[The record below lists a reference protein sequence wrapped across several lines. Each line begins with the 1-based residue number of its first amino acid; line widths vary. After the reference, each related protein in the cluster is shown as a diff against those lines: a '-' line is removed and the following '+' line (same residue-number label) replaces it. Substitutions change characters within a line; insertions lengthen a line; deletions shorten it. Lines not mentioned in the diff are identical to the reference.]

1 MTSPEGEV
9 AWRAR
14 DGCGLHQGR
23 IGGRSPIPSGAGGI
37 GVLPSSRSSG
47 GRTGWGCRPS
57 PSMAAPVRVDAER
70 LHGVRELRPHGIQ
83 VLPVVA
89 KVEDVAKLFAQPQPA
104 QPDLG
109 SVQRSV
115 WFLAVP
121 PAVRGDDRAVG
132 EGELVQVVAVPAGE
146 GVIDRRG
153 ELLERYRA
161 VANYR
166 DGQVGSRSY

>member
-1 MTSPEGEV
+1 MLATAAVPTRAESAGDRPFRLVRAASGYCRRRVPAAAVLVGDV
-9 AWRAR
+9 APAPAWQR
-14 DGCGLHQGR
+14 
-23 IGGRSPIPSGAGGI
+23 
-37 GVLPSSRSSG
+37 
-47 GRTGWGCRPS
+47 
-57 PSMAAPVRVDAER
+57 PVRVDAER